1 MDAPRTVGH
10 YQITAKLGAGGMG
23 EVWLARDTRLGRDV
37 ALKFLPEAV
46 SHEPDRLARFER
58 EARLLASLNH
68 PKVGAIYGLEPQ
80 AGGPPFLVLELVS
93 GDTLADR
100 LDRGAI
106 EMEAA
111 LPIAAQIAE
120 ALEAAHEK
128 GIVHRDLKPANIKV
142 TAEGSV
148 KVLDFGLGRFG
159 DESSGSIDSSHSPT
173 RTIEATRAGVIL
185 GTAAY
190 MSPEQARGKLA
201 DRRSDVWSFGC
212 VFYEILTGQR
222 AFAGETV
229 SDILAGI
236 LRGEP
241 DWKAL
246 PADTPPLVRSL
257 LRRCLQKDPAR
268 RLQHIGDARIEIEEA
283 RWPLA
288 GVHIR

>member
-23 EVWLARDTRLGRDV
+23 EVWLARDTRLGRDL

-111 LPIAAQIAE
+111 LPIAAQISE

-142 TAEGSV
+142 TAERSV
-148 KVLDFGLGRFG
+148 KVLDFGLGKFG

-246 PADTPPLVRSL
+246 PADPPPLVRSL
-257 LRRCLQKDPAR
+257 LRRCLQKDLAR

>member
-1 MDAPRTVGH
+1 
-10 YQITAKLGAGGMG
+10 
-23 EVWLARDTRLGRDV
+23 
-37 ALKFLPEAV
+37 
-46 SHEPDRLARFER
+46 
-58 EARLLASLNH
+58 
-68 PKVGAIYGLEPQ
+68 
-80 AGGPPFLVLELVS
+80 VLELVS

-148 KVLDFGLGRFG
+148 KVLDFGLGKFG